1 MAHIQRSDDSLISR
15 NTLTF
20 FNKLS
25 DLRNSFHFVTPK
37 IWRQSD
43 VQEALADQGTC
54 VDDLKWWQHLED
66 CHQGRI
72 RQPINQ
78 RHCTRSKGA
87 PVHREMRNAE
97 EITAGTGRINQG
109 IRHVGCSPAS
119 ISEPCRKI
127 YHIPSFEGQTYPVPS
142 RLEVQARIRQKLELN
157 SLKFS

>member
-20 FNKLS
+20 FIKLS

-87 PVHREMRNAE
+87 PVHREIRNAE
-97 EITAGTGRINQG
+97 EITAGTGRINQR

-119 ISEPCRKI
+119 ISDPAEKFITSPHSRGR
-127 YHIPSFEGQTYPVPS
+127 PTPVPS